1 MAVQE
6 KVDKL
11 FARGKF
17 ERSFFI
23 YRNELVPL
31 GDKYAQYMVG
41 YMYQA
46 GLGVTQD
53 KVAAAAWYLLAAE
66 RGTRE
71 FIEVHERLSAELS
84 EEQAL
89 QSMLEYGQLRL
100 GYSDLAVLYAAIR
113 RDVKALQRWTRSRV
127 GRQRLPS
134 TSFGYRENRYVS
146 SADYYEIIHGELTAR
161 LRLLKETGGF
171 EDLNVDTDRINL
183 HELETRVMQKIATE
197 TEQYL
202 QAAR

>member
-41 YMYQA
+41 YMHHA
-46 GLGVTQD
+46 GLSVTQD

-66 RGTRE
+66 LGTPE
-71 FIEVHERLSAELS
+71 FVEVYERLSAELN
-84 EEQAL
+84 EEQLLAARVL
-89 QSMLEYGQLRL
+89 YRQLRL
-100 GYSDLAVLYAAIR
+100 DYSDLAVLYAAIR

-127 GRQRLPS
+127 GSQRVPA
-134 TSFGYRENRYVS
+134 TTFGYRENRFVS
-146 SADYYEIIHGELTAR
+146 SSDYYEGIQKELAAR
-161 LRLLKETGGF
+161 MQLMKETGGF
-171 EDLNVDTDRINL
+171 EDLDTDPDRINL
-183 HELETRVMQKIATE
+183 HELGLRVMQKIASE
-197 TEQYL
+197 TE
-202 QAAR
+202 